1 MHITRVCRYIY
12 ACDDAACLNCAAC
25 NLTASLR
32 NCLHVDLYYL
42 IELRETCEVL
52 VFYSYTNE
60 KLTASLEETGR
71 ALLATDDTTLRTASS
86 RSIHGR
92 FLDAGDVSSC
102 FPSSGARS
110 SLTSISRNSWFSF
123 SGKKTNTQKKKPPS
137 VLFF

>member
-1 MHITRVCRYIY
+1 MMRAHRYIY

-32 NCLHVDLYYL
+32 NCLHVGSYYS
-42 IELRETCEVL
+42 IDWRETCEVF

-60 KLTASLEETGR
+60 KLAATREETGR

-102 FPSSGARS
+102 LPYSGAMS
-110 SLTSISRNSWFSF
+110 SLKSIVRTNWFQRTLARAERLLSLRRKT
-123 SGKKTNTQKKKPPS
+123 KKTK
-137 VLFF
+137 